1 MRRAAEQHIP
11 LDDLTVVIAGDNATI
26 GPAVRALELG
36 TVRVITADEAL
47 P

>member
-1 MRRAAEQHIP
+1 VQRAAQAHVR
-11 LDDLTVVIAGDNATI
+11 LDGLTVVIAGDLARI

-36 TVRVITADEAL
+36 PVRVLTAEEAL